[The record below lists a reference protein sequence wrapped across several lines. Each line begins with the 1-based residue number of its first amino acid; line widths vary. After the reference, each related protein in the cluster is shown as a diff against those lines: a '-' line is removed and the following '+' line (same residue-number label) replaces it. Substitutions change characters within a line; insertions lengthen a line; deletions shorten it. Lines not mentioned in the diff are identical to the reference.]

1 MTTEAEL
8 VGRQPQECGA
18 SETDAEERER
28 AAMEGNDG
36 NHIGRWMSYTGAQC
50 HCHWPAFCLTCL
62 HTKIHVRDCLRGQ
75 RTQDFSQDKATSIG
89 LVLEETVCLGLLSLC
104 A

>member
-8 VGRQPQECGA
+8 VGRQPQEYGA

-36 NHIGRWMSYTGAQC
+36 NHIGRWMSYTGAQSV
-50 HCHWPAFCLTCL
+50 PLPLACLL
-62 HTKIHVRDCLRGQ
+62 PY
-75 RTQDFSQDKATSIG
+75 
-89 LVLEETVCLGLLSLC
+89 LSTHKDPCERLPERSKDSRF
-104 A
+104 